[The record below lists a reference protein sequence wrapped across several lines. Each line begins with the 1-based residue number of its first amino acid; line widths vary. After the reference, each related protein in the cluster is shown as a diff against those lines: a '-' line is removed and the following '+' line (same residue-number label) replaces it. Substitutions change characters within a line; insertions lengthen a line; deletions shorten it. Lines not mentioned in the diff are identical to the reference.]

1 MRTGW
6 VWHERY
12 AWHDTRSSSGG
23 WLEPA
28 APFESGETKRRLRNL
43 VEAGGLLSQLVT
55 LAPRPASDEEI
66 LRVHTPAYLEH
77 LRAVEAAGGGEAGDE
92 TPMRAGSLEIARLA
106 AGGAIVA
113 VDAVLRGEVANAYAL
128 VRPPG
133 HHALPDRA
141 MGFCL
146 LNNVALAARAAQRE
160 HGLERVA
167 IVDWDVHHGNGTEA
181 VFRDDA
187 SVLTISLHQDG
198 WYPVGSGSVADN
210 DAANL
215 NIPLPA
221 GSGLGAYLDAMDR
234 AVLPALERF
243 APELVLVA
251 CGLDAGVMD
260 PLGRQLL
267 TSDGYRVL
275 TQRLLDAFPRV
286 VCVHEGGYS
295 PVATPFYGL
304 AVIETLAGVR
314 TPVEDPYLGPRAER
328 PGQEL
333 LAHQAAAVDAVVRQA
348 TVLRST
354 PRPSIS
360 SSTVSPGLR

>member
-1 MRTGW
+1 MSTGW

-12 AWHDTRSSSGG
+12 AWHDTRSSNGG

-43 VEAGGLLSQLVT
+43 VEVSGLLAQLEP
-55 LAPRPASDEEI
+55 LAPRAASDEEI
-66 LRVHTPAYLEH
+66 LRVHTREYYEH
-77 LRAVEAAGGGEAGDE
+77 LRAIDAAGGDAGEE

-113 VDAVLRGEVANAYAL
+113 VEAVLDGRVENAYAL

-146 LNNVALAARAAQRE
+146 LNNVAVAARAAQAG
-160 HGLERVA
+160 HGCDRVA

-187 SVLTISLHQDG
+187 TVLTISLHQDG
-198 WYPVGSGSVADN
+198 WYPVGSGGVEDN
-210 DAANL
+210 NEANI
-215 NIPLPA
+215 NVPLPA
-221 GSGLGAYLDAMDR
+221 GSGLGAYLDALER
-234 AVLPALERF
+234 VVIPALERF
-243 APELVLVA
+243 APDLVLVA

-267 TSDGYRVL
+267 TSDGFRTL
-275 TQRLLDAFPRV
+275 TQRLLDAVPRV
-286 VCVHEGGYS
+286 VCIHEGGYS

-304 AVIETLAGVR
+304 AVIETLASTR
-314 TPVEDPYLGPRAER
+314 TAVSDPYLGQRAAR
-328 PGQEL
+328 PGQAL
-333 LAHQAAAVDAVVRQA
+333 LPHHAAAVDAAAA
-348 TVLRST
+348 TLA
-354 PRPSIS
+354 
-360 SSTVSPGLR
+360 GL